1 MINRKTTIAL
11 CS

>member
-1 MINRKTTIAL
+1 MITRKTTIAL